1 MQQEHKYLFSVIM
14 PIYNVEDY
22 VEEAILSLVNQTIG
36 FDKIQLIMI
45 NDGSPDNSEAIC
57 LKYKEMYPDNIVYQ
71 KIPNGGVSNARNT
84 AFQYVDAKYLTFLD
98 PDDKW
103 EESSFEN
110 AYRFF
115 EEHYDEIDVLAA
127 RIQFFEANENFHS
140 LDYKFEKGTRVAN
153 LDDKEEWYSVQST
166 AATTFIRSDAVGDIR
181 FDSRLKYGEDSTFIN
196 KIMLK
201 KKKIG
206 LICEALYLY
215 RRRSSGNSAVNN
227 QVNDKSF
234 YINSLVYYHMELMRY
249 CEELYGEVI
258 PYVQSMIAYDLYW
271 RIGYNN
277 YLDVLDE
284 QEQKEYL
291 ERLRLLLEKI
301 DDYILLNNPKHKKM
315 FKRNEAFKIKYGK
328 SLYEMI
334 DYDKENATLRYKD
347 AWSLDLPNQKGKV
360 CKIAAIDVKDDKL
373 FVDVFIAQ
381 WLFECNKDGEV
392 KLKLQLGNQV
402 VEPVL
407 EAYDPHN
414 VVEKLRHES
423 YYYLAKCEF
432 SLKDVAEKE
441 VIFKPILCI
450 GENETPVS
458 MVFSKFIS
466 NKNMFETSYTVFGEY
481 VVRCMRRS
489 IRVSKPKD
497 LPAYVEKAEKKCI
510 KYLKKIG
517 RKDLAK
523 IRAKYPKFKK
533 KQEGKGSIWLFSD
546 RIDNAGDSGEVL
558 FKYICENTPNGVR
571 PIFTIGRD
579 ASDEVKARLEAIGEV
594 LYFEDEEFKLY
605 FLLAD
610 KIISSSAGEFTINAF
625 EDDRKYFVDLYHFD
639 FYFMNHGVNC
649 GDCSG
654 WLNKYNKDIKIFFNT
669 GVKER
674 QAIIDGR
681 YNMTEEQ
688 CVITGLPRFDALYD
702 DRKKQLLVLPSWR
715 KSIKGA
721 YDDKTSSVYFDG
733 FVNTDYYKFY
743 NGLINDERLL
753 AKMREKGYTGL
764 FCLHPIFRKQ
774 AVDFKQNDVFAI
786 NEGFIDYNKVFAES
800 SVMVTDYSTIAF
812 DFAYLKKP
820 IVYTQFDKEEF
831 YETQT
836 YDKGFFEYEDDGFGP
851 VCYDLDSAVDALIKI
866 IDNDCKNDYIDRVE
880 NFFVNIDKNN
890 SKRVID
896 AVLADSAPIPAT
908 SATSNVSFF
917 KKLIQKIKG

>member
-1 MQQEHKYLFSVIM
+1 MLQKSPPRKKLQFGSQVAEPTLEPYD
-14 PIYNVEDY
+14 PYNV
-22 VEEAILSLVNQTIG
+22 
-36 FDKIQLIMI
+36 
-45 NDGSPDNSEAIC
+45 
-57 LKYKEMYPDNIVYQ
+57 
-71 KIPNGGVSNARNT
+71 
-84 AFQYVDAKYLTFLD
+84 
-98 PDDKW
+98 
-103 EESSFEN
+103 
-110 AYRFF
+110 
-115 EEHYDEIDVLAA
+115 
-127 RIQFFEANENFHS
+127 
-140 LDYKFEKGTRVAN
+140 
-153 LDDKEEWYSVQST
+153 
-166 AATTFIRSDAVGDIR
+166 VG
-181 FDSRLKYGEDSTFIN
+181 
-196 KIMLK
+196 
-201 KKKIG
+201 
-206 LICEALYLY
+206 
-215 RRRSSGNSAVNN
+215 
-227 QVNDKSF
+227 
-234 YINSLVYYHMELMRY
+234 
-249 CEELYGEVI
+249 
-258 PYVQSMIAYDLYW
+258 
-271 RIGYNN
+271 
-277 YLDVLDE
+277 
-284 QEQKEYL
+284 
-291 ERLRLLLEKI
+291 
-301 DDYILLNNPKHKKM
+301 
-315 FKRNEAFKIKYGK
+315 
-328 SLYEMI
+328 
-334 DYDKENATLRYKD
+334 
-347 AWSLDLPNQKGKV
+347 
-360 CKIAAIDVKDDKL
+360 KL
-373 FVDVFIAQ
+373 
-381 WLFECNKDGEV
+381 GH
-392 KLKLQLGNQV
+392 
-402 VEPVL
+402 P
-407 EAYDPHN
+407 
-414 VVEKLRHES
+414 S
-423 YYYLAKCEF
+423 YYYLGKCEF

-441 VIFKPILCI
+441 VVFNPILCV
-450 GENETPVS
+450 GESETPVS
-458 MVFSKFIS
+458 MAYSKFIS
-466 NKNMFETSYTVFGEY
+466 TKNLFSPSYMVYGDY
-481 VVRCMRRS
+481 VVRCMRRA
-489 IRVSKPKD
+489 IKISKPKN
-497 LPAYVEKAEKKCI
+497 LPAYVEKAEKQCVD
-510 KYLKKIG
+510 YLHEIG
-517 RKDLAK
+517 RDDLAK
-523 IRAKYPKFKK
+523 IRAEFPEFKK
-533 KQEGKGSIWLFSD
+533 KQRHKGSVWLFSD
-546 RIDNAGDSGEVL
+546 RIDNAGDSGEVV
-558 FKYICENTPNGVR
+558 FKYICENTPKGVR

-625 EDDRKYFVDLYHFD
+625 EDDRQYFVDLYHFD

-896 AVLADSAPIPAT
+896 AVLADSAKPK
-908 SATSNVSFF
+908 VSFF

>member
-110 AYRFF
+110 AFGFF

-127 RIQFFEANENFHS
+127 RIQFFEANEDFHA
-140 LDYKFEKGTRVAN
+140 LDYKFKNGTRVAN
-153 LDDKEEWYSVQST
+153 LDDKEEWFSVQST

-181 FDSRLKYGEDSTFIN
+181 FDSRLKFGEDSTFIN
-196 KIMLK
+196 KIMIK
-201 KKKIG
+201 KKKVG

-215 RRRSSGNSAVNN
+215 RRRNLGDSAVNK
-227 QVNDKSF
+227 QVMDKSF

-249 CEELYGEVI
+249 CDELYGEII
-258 PYVQSMIAYDLYW
+258 PYVQSMVAYDLYW
-271 RIGYNN
+271 RIGHDY
-277 YLDVLDE
+277 YLEVLDE
-284 QEQKEYL
+284 QEQKDYL
-291 ERLRLLLEKI
+291 ERVKLLLEKI
-301 DDYILLNNPKHKKM
+301 DDYILLNNPKHKTMYK
-315 FKRNEAFKIKYGK
+315 KNEAFKIKYGK
-328 SLYEMI
+328 TLFEMI
-334 DYDKENATLRYKD
+334 DYDRENATFRYKD
-347 AWSLDLPNQKGKV
+347 MWSLDLPNQKGKV
-360 CKIAAIDVKDDKL
+360 CKIAALDVKGDEL

-381 WLFECNKDGEV
+381 WLFRCNKNGEV
-392 KLKLQLGNQV
+392 KLKLQFGSQV
-402 VEPVL
+402 AEPTL
-407 EAYDPHN
+407 EPYDPYN
-414 VVEKLRHES
+414 VVGKLGHPS
-423 YYYLAKCEF
+423 YYYLGKCEF
-432 SLKDVAEKE
+432 SLKGVAEKE
-441 VIFKPILCI
+441 VVFKPILCV
-450 GENETPVS
+450 GESETPVS
-458 MVFSKFIS
+458 MVCSKFIS
-466 NKNMFETSYTVFGEY
+466 TKNLFGPSYMVYGDY
-481 VVRCMRRS
+481 VVRCMRRA
-489 IRVSKPKD
+489 IKISKPKN
-497 LPAYVEKAEKKCI
+497 LPAYVEKAEKQCVE
-510 KYLKKIG
+510 YLHEIG
-517 RKDLAK
+517 RDDLAK
-523 IRAKYPKFKK
+523 IRAEFPEFKK
-533 KQEGKGSIWLFSD
+533 KQRGKGSVWLFSD
-546 RIDNAGDSGEVL
+546 RIDNAGDSGEVV
-558 FKYICENTPNGVR
+558 FKYICENTPKGVR

-579 ASDEVKARLEAIGEV
+579 ASDEVKARLESIGEV

-625 EDDRKYFVDLYHFD
+625 EDDRQYFVDLYHFD

-896 AVLADSAPIPAT
+896 AVLADSAKPK
-908 SATSNVSFF
+908 VSFF

>member
-181 FDSRLKYGEDSTFIN
+181 FDSRLKFGEDSTFIN

-201 KKKIG
+201 KRKVG

-215 RRRSSGNSAVNN
+215 RRRNLGDSAVNK
-227 QVNDKSF
+227 QVMDKSF

-249 CEELYGEVI
+249 CDELYGEII
-258 PYVQSMIAYDLYW
+258 PYVQSMVAYDLYW
-271 RIGYNN
+271 RIGHDY
-277 YLDVLDE
+277 YLEVLDE
-284 QEQKEYL
+284 QEQKDYL
-291 ERLRLLLEKI
+291 ERVKLLLEKI
-301 DDYILLNNPKHKKM
+301 DDYILLNNPKHKTMYK
-315 FKRNEAFKIKYGK
+315 KNEAFKIKYGK
-328 SLYEMI
+328 TLFEMI
-334 DYDKENATLRYKD
+334 DYDRENATLRYKD
-347 AWSLDLPNQKGKV
+347 MWSLDLPNQKGKV

-381 WLFECNKDGEV
+381 WLFRCNKDGEV
-392 KLKLQLGNQV
+392 RFKLQFGSQV
-402 VEPVL
+402 AEPTL
-407 EAYDPHN
+407 EPYDPYN
-414 VVEKLRHES
+414 VVGKLGHPS
-423 YYYLAKCEF
+423 YYYLGKCEF

-441 VIFKPILCI
+441 VVFNPILCV
-450 GENETPVS
+450 GESETPVS
-458 MVFSKFIS
+458 MAYSKFIS
-466 NKNMFETSYTVFGEY
+466 TKNLFSPSYMVYGDY
-481 VVRCMRRS
+481 VVRCMRRA
-489 IRVSKPKD
+489 IKISKPKN
-497 LPAYVEKAEKKCI
+497 LPAYVEKAEKQCVD
-510 KYLKKIG
+510 YLHEIG
-517 RKDLAK
+517 RDDLAK
-523 IRAKYPKFKK
+523 IRAEFPEFKK
-533 KQEGKGSIWLFSD
+533 KQRGKGSVWLFSD
-546 RIDNAGDSGEVL
+546 RIDNAGDSGEVV
-558 FKYICENTPNGVR
+558 FKYICENTPKGVR

-625 EDDRKYFVDLYHFD
+625 EDDRQYFVDLYHFD

-721 YDDKTSSVYFDG
+721 YDDKTSSVYYDG

-774 AVDFKQNDVFAI
+774 AVDFKKNDVFAI

-896 AVLADSAPIPAT
+896 AVLADSVKPK
-908 SATSNVSFF
+908 VSFF